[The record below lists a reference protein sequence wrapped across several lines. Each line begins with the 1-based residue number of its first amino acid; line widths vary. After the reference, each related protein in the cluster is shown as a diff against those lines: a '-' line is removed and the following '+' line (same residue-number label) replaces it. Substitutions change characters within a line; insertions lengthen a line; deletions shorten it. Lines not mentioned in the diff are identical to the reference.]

1 MLIKA
6 ILVGLVLGLC
16 KSEWIYGFPQ
26 VGRPIVVSTLT
37 GLFLGDPVQGVI
49 MGSVLELMFIGSF
62 PIGAAVSPDYTSA
75 GAICTAF
82 AILTGGGKAVATAM
96 ALPIALLGGFI
107 FIGCKLMNAAFGQIM
122 MKYLE
127 KDDSK
132 GASRIYIMGSVF
144 TCFVVYFAYA
154 FVCIFA
160 GSAAVEAA
168 VNAIPKVIING
179 LAASANLLPAVGFAL
194 LLQMVIT
201 KKMSPYFFI
210 GFILAAYL
218 SMPTIA
224 LNCMNDYPGQMH
236 NGYTFSLLPV
246 LDKIYKDNKEER
258 IKAKKRHMEYFNI
271 TPNIAGF
278 ALGISTA
285 MEEENAKNPEFDDT
299 TINTV
304 KTALMG
310 PLSAIGDTLFPAT
323 LRILATSLV
332 ITMAAAGN
340 VFAPILFLLIY
351 NIPNYLARWYSLKYG
366 YSMGM
371 EFMVKSQKSGIMDK
385 VSYAC
390 TVVGLMAIGA
400 MIFYTVN
407 ISTPITIGNVKNGG
421 IVLQTTLDTVMPGM
435 LKIALVG
442 IEYWLL
448 KKGVK

>member
-1 MLIKA
+1 MSSKIEKKDLKT
-6 ILVGLVLGLC
+6 
-16 KSEWIYGFPQ
+16 IY
-26 VGRPIVVSTLT
+26 RR
-37 GLFLGDPVQGVI
+37 
-49 MGSVLELMFIGSF
+49 
-62 PIGAAVSPDYTSA
+62 
-75 GAICTAF
+75 
-82 AILTGGGKAVATAM
+82 
-96 ALPIALLGGFI
+96 
-107 FIGCKLMNAAFGQIM
+107 
-122 MKYLE
+122 YL
-127 KDDSK
+127 
-132 GASRIYIMGSVF
+132 
-144 TCFVVYFAYA
+144 
-154 FVCIFA
+154 
-160 GSAAVEAA
+160 
-168 VNAIPKVIING
+168 
-179 LAASANLLPAVGFAL
+179 
-194 LLQMVIT
+194 
-201 KKMSPYFFI
+201 
-210 GFILAAYL
+210 
-218 SMPTIA
+218 A

-258 IKAKKRHMEYFNI
+258 IKAKKRH
-271 TPNIAGF
+271 
-278 ALGISTA
+278 
-285 MEEENAKNPEFDDT
+285 
-299 TINTV
+299 INTV

-448 KKGVK
+448 KKGVKVVPLLIGTMAVGVLLFAIGAIA

>member
-1 MLIKA
+1 MSSKIEKKDLKT
-6 ILVGLVLGLC
+6 
-16 KSEWIYGFPQ
+16 IY
-26 VGRPIVVSTLT
+26 RR
-37 GLFLGDPVQGVI
+37 
-49 MGSVLELMFIGSF
+49 
-62 PIGAAVSPDYTSA
+62 
-75 GAICTAF
+75 
-82 AILTGGGKAVATAM
+82 
-96 ALPIALLGGFI
+96 
-107 FIGCKLMNAAFGQIM
+107 
-122 MKYLE
+122 YL
-127 KDDSK
+127 
-132 GASRIYIMGSVF
+132 
-144 TCFVVYFAYA
+144 
-154 FVCIFA
+154 
-160 GSAAVEAA
+160 
-168 VNAIPKVIING
+168 
-179 LAASANLLPAVGFAL
+179 
-194 LLQMVIT
+194 
-201 KKMSPYFFI
+201 
-210 GFILAAYL
+210 
-218 SMPTIA
+218 A

-310 PLSAIGDTLFPAT
+310 PLSAIGDTLFP
-323 LRILATSLV
+323 
-332 ITMAAAGN
+332 GN

-448 KKGVK
+448 KKGVKVVPLLIGTMAVGVLLFAIGAIA

>member
-1 MLIKA
+1 MSSKIEKKDLKT
-6 ILVGLVLGLC
+6 
-16 KSEWIYGFPQ
+16 IY
-26 VGRPIVVSTLT
+26 RR
-37 GLFLGDPVQGVI
+37 
-49 MGSVLELMFIGSF
+49 
-62 PIGAAVSPDYTSA
+62 
-75 GAICTAF
+75 
-82 AILTGGGKAVATAM
+82 
-96 ALPIALLGGFI
+96 
-107 FIGCKLMNAAFGQIM
+107 
-122 MKYLE
+122 YL
-127 KDDSK
+127 
-132 GASRIYIMGSVF
+132 
-144 TCFVVYFAYA
+144 
-154 FVCIFA
+154 
-160 GSAAVEAA
+160 
-168 VNAIPKVIING
+168 
-179 LAASANLLPAVGFAL
+179 
-194 LLQMVIT
+194 
-201 KKMSPYFFI
+201 
-210 GFILAAYL
+210 
-218 SMPTIA
+218 A

-304 KTALMG
+304 EIPRAN
-310 PLSAIGDTLFPAT
+310 PAI

-448 KKGVK
+448 KKGVKVVPLLIGTMAVGVLLFAIGAIA

>member
-1 MLIKA
+1 MSSKIEKKDLKT
-6 ILVGLVLGLC
+6 
-16 KSEWIYGFPQ
+16 IY
-26 VGRPIVVSTLT
+26 RR
-37 GLFLGDPVQGVI
+37 
-49 MGSVLELMFIGSF
+49 
-62 PIGAAVSPDYTSA
+62 
-75 GAICTAF
+75 
-82 AILTGGGKAVATAM
+82 
-96 ALPIALLGGFI
+96 
-107 FIGCKLMNAAFGQIM
+107 
-122 MKYLE
+122 YL
-127 KDDSK
+127 
-132 GASRIYIMGSVF
+132 
-144 TCFVVYFAYA
+144 
-154 FVCIFA
+154 
-160 GSAAVEAA
+160 
-168 VNAIPKVIING
+168 
-179 LAASANLLPAVGFAL
+179 
-194 LLQMVIT
+194 
-201 KKMSPYFFI
+201 
-210 GFILAAYL
+210 
-218 SMPTIA
+218 A

-285 MEEENAKNPEFDDT
+285 MEEENAKNPEF
-299 TINTV
+299 
-304 KTALMG
+304 
-310 PLSAIGDTLFPAT
+310 
-323 LRILATSLV
+323 LATSLV

-448 KKGVK
+448 KKGVKVVPLLIGTMAVGVLLFAIGAIA

>member
-1 MLIKA
+1 MSSKIEKKDLKT
-6 ILVGLVLGLC
+6 
-16 KSEWIYGFPQ
+16 IY
-26 VGRPIVVSTLT
+26 RR
-37 GLFLGDPVQGVI
+37 
-49 MGSVLELMFIGSF
+49 
-62 PIGAAVSPDYTSA
+62 
-75 GAICTAF
+75 
-82 AILTGGGKAVATAM
+82 
-96 ALPIALLGGFI
+96 
-107 FIGCKLMNAAFGQIM
+107 
-122 MKYLE
+122 YL
-127 KDDSK
+127 
-132 GASRIYIMGSVF
+132 
-144 TCFVVYFAYA
+144 
-154 FVCIFA
+154 
-160 GSAAVEAA
+160 
-168 VNAIPKVIING
+168 
-179 LAASANLLPAVGFAL
+179 
-194 LLQMVIT
+194 
-201 KKMSPYFFI
+201 
-210 GFILAAYL
+210 
-218 SMPTIA
+218 A

-310 PLSAIGDTLFPAT
+310 PLSAIGDTL
-323 LRILATSLV
+323 
-332 ITMAAAGN
+332 
-340 VFAPILFLLIY
+340 APILFLLIY

-448 KKGVK
+448 KKGVKVVPLLIGTMAVGVLLFAIGAIA